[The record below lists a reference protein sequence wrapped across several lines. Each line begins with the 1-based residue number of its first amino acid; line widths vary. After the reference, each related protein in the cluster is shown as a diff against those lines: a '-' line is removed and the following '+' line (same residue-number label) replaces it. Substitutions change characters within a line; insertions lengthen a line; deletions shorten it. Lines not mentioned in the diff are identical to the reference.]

1 MIPDRNCKQWW
12 CNDPILPL
20 AHRNKPAWMRVFN
33 VSGQHEMRAL
43 MRIVLLATSLAVLL
57 VNGSA
62 FAADEKPLPPPN
74 AKKLSEIIAKVE
86 QRNDFRYVKEVDW
99 DSGVYTVTYYSSDKA
114 KVEISYDPVTGET
127 K

>member
-1 MIPDRNCKQWW
+1 
-12 CNDPILPL
+12 
-20 AHRNKPAWMRVFN
+20 
-33 VSGQHEMRAL
+33 
-43 MRIVLLATSLAVLL
+43 MRIVVLATSLAVLL
-57 VNGSA
+57 VSGSA

-86 QRNDFRYVKEVDW
+86 QRNDFQYVKEVDW
-99 DSGVYTVTYYSSDKA
+99 DSGVYTVTYYTSDKA